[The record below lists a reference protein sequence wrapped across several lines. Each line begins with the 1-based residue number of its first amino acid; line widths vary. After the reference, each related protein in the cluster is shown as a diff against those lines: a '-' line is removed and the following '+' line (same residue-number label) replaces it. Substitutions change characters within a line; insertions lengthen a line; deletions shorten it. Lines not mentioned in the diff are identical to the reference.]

1 MYPLKVIE
9 NTSLV
14 KHLGGP
20 PVFLDSFVKQI
31 RLSHDAAELDIELS
45 HQSNPLI
52 DRNMLV
58 RLVLHGVETFDLT
71 KTRPTHD
78 VMILVDL
85 DIKKTGDRFQLRFET
100 IEGLTQSFHF
110 REFDMRPL

>member
-1 MYPLKVIE
+1 MFPLKVIE
-9 NTSLV
+9 NTALV

-31 RLSHDAAELDIELS
+31 KLWQDTAELDIELS

-52 DRNMLV
+52 DQNMLV
-58 RLVLHGVETFDLT
+58 RLILKGIESFELI
-71 KTRPTHD
+71 KTRPTQD

-85 DIKKTGDRFQLRFET
+85 DIKKSGERFYLRFET

-110 REFDMRPL
+110 SSFDMKPL